1 MAVVKV
7 YSQRKSL
14 PNLSQNVGIE
24 VKSAAYTQIYCDDN
38 V

>member
-14 PNLSQNVGIE
+14 PNMFWNVGIE
-24 VKSAAYTQIYCDDN
+24 VKTTVYTLIYYNDN